1 MKFSIS
7 WLKTYLQYSENIDV
21 VLDCLN
27 DLGLEVESVEDPT
40 NIYRNFIVGRID
52 KVEKHPNADKLKV
65 CKVFLGKDT
74 KDIVCGANN
83 VETGMGVVVALPG
96 TYIPGLGKKISIGK
110 IRGVES
116 HGMMCSELELNL
128 SDEHDGII
136 SLKNPKVGANFS
148 EWLSSNDPDKID
160 PVIEIGIT
168 PNRPDALGVYGI
180 ARDLYAKGLGK
191 LIPRKIGDIY
201 STFDSPVDVVL
212 DNSVST
218 KDCPYFLGRYI
229 KGINNSSSPD
239 WLQNRLIKI
248 GLRPISGL
256 VDLTNFL
263 TFDSARPLHAFD
275 ADRLEGDLVV
285 RKAKN
290 GEELKALDGNVYK
303 LDDTMTVIAD
313 SKCVQAIGG
322 IIGGENSGCSEST
335 KNIFI
340 ESAYFDPIST
350 AKTGRKLGLIT
361 DARYRFERGIDPS
374 FTKAGL
380 EYYTKLA
387 LDLFGGEPSNLVISG
402 KNPHIPKK
410 FKMDHAKVEKITGI
424 KIKIDKQIDILSKLG
439 FTVENKNRS
448 LTVHVPSWRPD
459 VSGEIDL
466 VEEVIR
472 VTSLNKLNSTP
483 LPRNDFGVS
492 VNKIN
497 KRQRN
502 ISKIRR
508 FLASNGLKETIN
520 YSFIDKESAEIF
532 CDDKD
537 LVMLSNS
544 ISKEMTNLRPSLIP
558 GLLDVVKK
566 NQARGLNDIAI
577 FEIGQIFYGSEPG
590 EETLE
595 LSGVFTGYSNDRNA
609 FQDRRSYDIYDA
621 KFCIE
626 ESLKTVGINLD
637 SLFLDR
643 EVPSYFH
650 PNKSA
655 FIKLGKF
662 KKLAIFGELN
672 PIISNK
678 YGLKN
683 HPVIFSIFLEKV
695 TENKNKSKNVK
706 FINSPYPSVIRD
718 FAFVVD
724 KKTEANEIIKIIKNI
739 NRELITGIKLFDVFD
754 GQKAHDQIGANKKS
768 LAFEVTI
775 QSNERTLKEI
785 EIEDLSHKIIS
796 NVIEQTG
803 GKLR

>member
-7 WLKTYLQYSENIDV
+7 WLKTYLDYNEKIDV
-21 VLDCLN
+21 LVDYLN
-27 DLGLEVESVEDPT
+27 DLGLEVEEVDDPT
-40 NIYRNFIVGRID
+40 KNYSNFVIGKISH
-52 KVEKHPNADKLKV
+52 VEKHPNADKLKV
-65 CKVFLGKDT
+65 CKVLLGKNT
-74 KDIVCGANN
+74 KTIVCGANN
-83 VETGMGVVVALPG
+83 VRNWNGCSCW
-96 TYIPGLGKKISIGK
+96 YRHFYSGLGNKISVGK

-387 LDLFGGEPSNLVISG
+387 LDLFGGEPSDLVIAG
-402 KNPHIPKK
+402 KPHKPKI
-410 FKMDHAKVEKITGI
+410 FELSIDKVEKVTGI
-424 KIKIDKQIDILSKLG
+424 SIKIEKQLDILLKLG
-439 FTVENKNRS
+439 FTVENQNEKILVS
-448 LTVHVPSWRPD
+448 TPSWRPD
-459 VSGEIDL
+459 ITGEIDL
-466 VEEVIR
+466 VEEIIR
-472 VTSLNKLNSTP
+472 VTSLNKLFLHHCP
-483 LPRNDFGVS
+483 
-492 VNKIN
+492 
-497 KRQRN
+497 KR
-502 ISKIRR
+502 I
-508 FLASNGLKETIN
+508 
-520 YSFIDKESAEIF
+520 
-532 CDDKD
+532 
-537 LVMLSNS
+537 
-544 ISKEMTNLRPSLIP
+544 
-558 GLLDVVKK
+558 
-566 NQARGLNDIAI
+566 
-577 FEIGQIFYGSEPG
+577 
-590 EETLE
+590 
-595 LSGVFTGYSNDRNA
+595 
-609 FQDRRSYDIYDA
+609 
-621 KFCIE
+621 
-626 ESLKTVGINLD
+626 
-637 SLFLDR
+637 
-643 EVPSYFH
+643 
-650 PNKSA
+650 
-655 FIKLGKF
+655 
-662 KKLAIFGELN
+662 
-672 PIISNK
+672 
-678 YGLKN
+678 
-683 HPVIFSIFLEKV
+683 
-695 TENKNKSKNVK
+695 
-706 FINSPYPSVIRD
+706 
-718 FAFVVD
+718 
-724 KKTEANEIIKIIKNI
+724 
-739 NRELITGIKLFDVFD
+739 
-754 GQKAHDQIGANKKS
+754 
-768 LAFEVTI
+768 
-775 QSNERTLKEI
+775 
-785 EIEDLSHKIIS
+785 
-796 NVIEQTG
+796 
-803 GKLR
+803 